1 MFSYLLFY
9 FWFKNMYGF
18 LNVNT
23 CAYGNPVSCSLAD
36 DLMPFVLH
44 LLGRSSTALK
54 PSQKAEL

>member
-1 MFSYLLFY
+1 
-9 FWFKNMYGF
+9 MYGF

-44 LLGRSSTALK
+44 LLGQSSTALK